1 MPLFFTPS
9 PRKFTYQPRFYD
21 PEKEEWEARKKKY
34 ALEHEREMQQL
45 QQRVAHAAEDN
56 APQPADNDGVDL
68 AYFER
73 RLRQLDNEERKKN
86 NKLTFSDFFR
96 KREKPTFHYE
106 PRFSSPATGETA
118 TADSTTSTEYKRKHK
133 IARRFDMADSDYM
146 KPVSAGK
153 IMLYALLTAMLL
165 IWIML

>member
-1 MPLFFTPS
+1 MPLFFTPT

-34 ALEHEREMQQL
+34 AADQQHEVPSQYADSNKEDTQQS
-45 QQRVAHAAEDN
+45 
-56 APQPADNDGVDL
+56 ADGNGVDL

-73 RLRQLDNEERKKN
+73 RLRQIDSNERKKKS
-86 NKLTFSDFFR
+86 KLQFSDFFR
-96 KREKPTFHYE
+96 KRETPTFHYE
-106 PRFSSPATGETA
+106 PRFSSNPDGTTTA
-118 TADSTTSTEYKRKHK
+118 TNSSNSSQEYKSKHK
-133 IARRFDMADSDYM
+133 IARRFDIADSDYM

-165 IWIML
+165 MWILL

>member
-21 PEKEEWEARKKKY
+21 PEKEEWEARKNKY
-34 ALEHEREMQQL
+34 AIEHERETLSQ
-45 QQRVAHAAEDN
+45 HAAASEGDSHRSAN
-56 APQPADNDGVDL
+56 GGEVDL

-73 RLRQLDNEERKKN
+73 RLRQIDSKERKKK
-86 NKLTFSDFFR
+86 NKLQFSDFFR

-106 PRFSSPATGETA
+106 PRFSSNATSETA
-118 TADSTTSTEYKRKHK
+118 AADGTTSQEYKRKHK
-133 IARRFDMADSDYM
+133 IARRFDIADSDYM

-153 IMLYALLTAMLL
+153 IMLYVLLTVMLL
-165 IWIML
+165 MWIVL